1 MTQVEAG
8 CLVVLGSIQNQQF
21 GIRGMAQVVECLLS
35 KCEALSEPQYHK
47 NKQKKSAALWITPQM
62 YQNSFPI

>member
-47 NKQKKSAALWITPQM
+47 NKQKKSAAL
-62 YQNSFPI
+62 